1 MKKGKNELNR
11 LSKRPT
17 GLLIITI
24 IFISFTILNL
34 YLFVKPFTIYNS
46 TLFGR
51 ISAFSWAILD
61 GLVVYGLI
69 VMAHWIRRILILAYI
84 ISIVATV
91 AAAIYGNFYAAIFV
105 LVVWSIIYLPSIRYL
120 NKQEIKQL
128 LAPS

>member
-1 MKKGKNELNR
+1 M
-11 LSKRPT
+11 SKRPT

-46 TLFGR
+46 TLLGR

-84 ISIVATV
+84 ISIVATI
-91 AAAIYGNFYAAIFV
+91 AAAIYGNFYGAIFV
-105 LVVWSIIYLPSIRYL
+105 LVVWSFIYLPSIKYL

-128 LAPS
+128 LSPS